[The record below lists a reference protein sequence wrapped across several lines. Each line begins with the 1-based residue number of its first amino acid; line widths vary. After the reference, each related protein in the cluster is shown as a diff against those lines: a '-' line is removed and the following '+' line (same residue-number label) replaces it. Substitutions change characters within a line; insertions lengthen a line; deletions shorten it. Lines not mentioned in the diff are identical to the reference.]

1 MKLMVEGF
9 VIKPKTIIGIVFFI
23 LSQVELDVVREI
35 FSIIGLGDLNYS
47 IYKYIFFFV
56 ALYILF
62 TNEVNKILNYIKEK
76 INAIKN
82 ETNTS
87 PKTSRKDSAAINMQK
102 EVDDIFRIHR
112 KSLELYEKD
121 PIVKEK
127 VGKVIDAIE
136 SDIKHLIK

>member
-1 MKLMVEGF
+1 MKMMVEGF
-9 VIKPKTIIGIVFFI
+9 VIKPKTVIGIVFFI
-23 LSQVELDVVREI
+23 LSQVELDIVRAI
-35 FSIIGLGDLNYS
+35 FSIIGLGDLDYS
-47 IYKYIFFFV
+47 IYKYIFFFI

-76 INAIKN
+76 INTAKN
-82 ETNTS
+82 ENNASPRTS
-87 PKTSRKDSAAINMQK
+87 GKNSAAVNMQK

-112 KSLELYEKD
+112 KSLELYEQD

-136 SDIKHLIK
+136 SDVKKLVK